1 MARLRVKVCGITR
14 LQDAL
19 GAVSCGVDALG
30 FIFYPKS
37 SRYIDP
43 LRAAEI
49 VACLPP
55 FVTKIGV
62 FVNEKPNNIA
72 SILKQVSLSA
82 LQFHGQE
89 VEQDCISWGLPY
101 LKAIPMGQNRSLEN
115 MISGYSRACGYL
127 LDSYNKEKFGGTGEV
142 FDWNLVKQNMH
153 KPIVLAGGIGP
164 DNVQRAYDKCMPYA
178 VDVNSGV
185 EERPGVKNES
195 KIRKLMSIVGGLQ

>member
-19 GAVSCGVDALG
+19 AAVSCGVDALG

-43 LRAAEI
+43 VKAAEI
-49 VACLPP
+49 VTCLPP

-62 FVNEKPNNIA
+62 FVNEKPNVIA
-72 SILKQVSLSA
+72 SIIKEVSLGA

-101 LKAIPMGQNRSLEN
+101 LKAFPMGQHRPLET
-115 MISGYSRACGYL
+115 MISGFPRACGYL

-142 FDWNLVKQNMH
+142 FDWNLVKQNIH

-164 DNVQRAYDKCMPYA
+164 DNVQKAYDQCKPYA

-185 EERPGVKNES
+185 EESPGIKDET
-195 KIRKLMSIVGGLQ
+195 KILKLMSIVGGLQ